1 MVLINKAH
9 QHELCTRLAARHP
22 FLTVQRAG
30 RRGRGSARSQ
40 KKENPREAKHMFYL
54 SKRKMCAL
62 VSFFHRVAMEPGH
75 RTAVQFSAAGAV
87 ALEELH

>member
-1 MVLINKAH
+1 M
-9 QHELCTRLAARHP
+9 HEAGSSASLSDGAKGRAP
-22 FLTVQRAG
+22 WQRF
-30 RRGRGSARSQ
+30 SEKQ

>member
-1 MVLINKAH
+1 
-9 QHELCTRLAARHP
+9 
-22 FLTVQRAG
+22 
-30 RRGRGSARSQ
+30 
-40 KKENPREAKHMFYL
+40 MFYL